1 MGRAWR
7 IEYEGGLYHVL
18 SRGNERKNIFHDDRD
33 RQTFIDAIGEMA
45 DNYDVDIFAYVLM
58 SNHYHIL
65 LRTNQ
70 ANLSKS
76 MQWLALT
83 YTLRFNNRHFRSGHL
98 FQGRFKSIIVQNDA
112 YLMRLSCY
120 IHRNPLRAGII
131 ARLTEYPWSS
141 YKTYAYGDKAHD
153 WLLTKPIL
161 SQFKAKDK
169 YKAYREKVQQYA
181 HEEKDLWEDFHHG
194 MMIGTKE
201 FVGRIRSKYMPDNF
215 HKEIPHHRALGK
227 SVDPEKVLEKAAGI
241 LNCDI
246 DYIRQSRR
254 ISKSLKEDRDLLVY
268 LVWKTC
274 TLTNEETGHLFG
286 ISYSAVSHIL
296 SSMRNRMQK
305 DSDFQVKCNHIYSLC
320 KM

>member
-18 SRGNERKNIFHDDRD
+18 SRGNERKDIFRDARD
-33 RQTFIDAIGEMA
+33 RLMFLDVIGEMSG
-45 DNYDVDIFAYVLM
+45 NYDVDIFAYVLM

-83 YTLRFNNRHFRSGHL
+83 YTRRFNNRHFRTGHL

-131 ARLTEYPWSS
+131 ARLAEYPWSS
-141 YKTYAYGDKAHD
+141 YKAYGYGDKAPD
-153 WLLTKPIL
+153 WLKREPIL
-161 SQFKAKDK
+161 AQFKVKDK
-169 YKAYREKVQQYA
+169 YRAYREKVQQYA
-181 HEEKDLWEDFHHG
+181 EEEKSLWEDFRHG
-194 MMIGTKE
+194 MIIGTKE
-201 FVGRIRSKYMPDNF
+201 FVDRIRSQYMPDNF

-227 SVDPEKVLEKAAGI
+227 SIDPEKVLGKAAAI
-241 LNCDI
+241 LNCDL
-246 DYIRQSRR
+246 DYMRHSRR
-254 ISKSLKEDRDLLVY
+254 ISGFIKDDRDLLVY
-268 LVWKTC
+268 LVWKIC
-274 TLTNEETGHLFG
+274 ILSNEETGRLFG
-286 ISYSAVSHIL
+286 MTYSAISHIL
-296 SSMRNRMQK
+296 CSMRTRMQN
-305 DSDFQVKCNHIYSLC
+305 DSYLQIKYNTIYSLC